1 MDIQVKKLGKNK
13 WEMRLIEPLSEYIF
27 GSNLD
32 LNTVR
37 EKAEELHSH
46 DNRVKLIHEELTA
59 SEFTMYS
66 RQAYDQWHW
75 YDKIELDRFLTM
87 FLLKHGEK

>member
-1 MDIQVKKLGKNK
+1 MDIQVKKLSKNK
-13 WEMRLIEPLSEYIF
+13 WEMRLIEPLNEYIF

-37 EKAEELHSH
+37 EKAEELYSH
-46 DNRVKLIHEELTA
+46 DNRVKLINDELTA
-59 SEFTMYS
+59 SDFTLYS
-66 RQAYDQWHW
+66 RQSYDQWHW
-75 YDKIELDRFLTM
+75 YDKKELDRFLTL